1 MTESE
6 FEHICRSEYHLSMVA
21 NRDGN
26 YDRSCFGFYPHE
38 DSCDNLIP
46 VIERTPSHI
55 LGLLNPEPNPN
66 ALWRQN
72 LGGNPYAPP
81 LGFESAVL
89 YSPNT
94 PPLLLGDSDS
104 IDPALVRQYIGY
116 ALDRIKRNTCEIC
129 GNLGAYPTPAD
140 PYHRVCHRCR
150 ESLHRNYTGWN
161 TSNPQADIHGGIG

>member
-6 FEHICRSEYHLSMVA
+6 FEHSCRSEYHLSMLA

-38 DSCDNLIP
+38 NSCDNLIP
-46 VIERTPSHI
+46 VIERTPNHI
-55 LGLLNPEPNPN
+55 LGLLNPEPNPD

-72 LGGNPYAPP
+72 PSGNPYEPP

-94 PPLLLGDSDS
+94 PPLLLG
-104 IDPALVRQYIGY
+104 
-116 ALDRIKRNTCEIC
+116 
-129 GNLGAYPTPAD
+129 AYPTPAD
-140 PYHRVCHRCR
+140 PYHRICHRCR

-161 TSNPQADIHGGIG
+161 TSNTQADNHSGIG